1 MENAFKWR
9 HYEGM
14 IILLCV
20 RWYLRYALSY
30 RDLEEMMSERGLRV
44 VHTTIYRWVQVFAPE
59 LEKRMRAHLKK
70 SNDSWRV
77 DETYVKV
84 RGKWMYLYR
93 AVDSSGQTLDFLLNQ
108 TRSKRAAK
116 RFFRKVL
123 GQPHVTKPR
132 VITVDGNG
140 AYPPSIADLKEEK
153 LLNKQVQY
161 RSNKY
166 LNNRIEQ
173 DHRFIK
179 RRVKP
184 GLGFASYQTAWR
196 TLQGYEALNILRKGQ
211 VKGAEKHNISA
222 QNLFISQIFGLAA

>member
-123 GQPHVTKPR
+123 GQPHVTGMAL
-132 VITVDGNG
+132 TNTQ
-140 AYPPSIADLKEEK
+140 L
-153 LLNKQVQY
+153 
-161 RSNKY
+161 
-166 LNNRIEQ
+166 RISK
-173 DHRFIK
+173 K
-179 RRVKP
+179 R
-184 GLGFASYQTAWR
+184 
-196 TLQGYEALNILRKGQ
+196 NC
-211 VKGAEKHNISA
+211 
-222 QNLFISQIFGLAA
+222 